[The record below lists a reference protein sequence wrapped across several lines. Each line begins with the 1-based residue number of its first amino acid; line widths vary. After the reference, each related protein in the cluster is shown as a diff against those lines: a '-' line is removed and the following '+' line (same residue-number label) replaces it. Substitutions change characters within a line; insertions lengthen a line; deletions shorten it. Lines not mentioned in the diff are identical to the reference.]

1 MCVSRLLTLDLPFRK
16 PAWRKWL
23 SISML
28 DLKSDYIWSCITD
41 LMDLKRLDPINKG
54 IKETEKR
61 RKGGS

>member
-41 LMDLKRLDPINKG
+41 LMDLKRLDPIN
-54 IKETEKR
+54 E
-61 RKGGS
+61 